1 MHPED
6 RLKSEQGHSRLM
18 LVILGMVQVLAALT
32 VLRSF
37 AVFVW
42 LANFVYTL
50 VVVISF

>member
-1 MHPED
+1 
-6 RLKSEQGHSRLM
+6 M

-50 VVVISF
+50 VVISFFKFITSSYQVPALDM